1 MFGKS
6 LIPPGGN
13 QNQRQPQQP
22 SLINSLVPGLLQ
34 PNTNNNPNTNDL
46 NTNTNANTN
55 TNTIRNT
62 NINQNT

>member
-13 QNQRQPQQP
+13 QNQRQQQP

-34 PNTNNNPNTNDL
+34 PNTNTNPNTNNL
-46 NTNTNANTN
+46 NTNTNTN
-55 TNTIRNT
+55 TNNIRNT
-62 NINQNT
+62 NINQNI